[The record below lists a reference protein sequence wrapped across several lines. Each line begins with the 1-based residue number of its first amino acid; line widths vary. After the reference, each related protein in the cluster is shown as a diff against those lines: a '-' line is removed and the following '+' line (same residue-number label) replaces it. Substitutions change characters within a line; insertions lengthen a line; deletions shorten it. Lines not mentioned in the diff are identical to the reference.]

1 MTILVLTDLHLE
13 FGPLTIGEHSADVV
27 VLAGDIHL
35 KTRGVQ
41 WPREPFK
48 DRPVIMVFGN
58 HEYYGDEYPSLLA
71 KAKILAE
78 GSNNSINQLT
88 LWP

>member
-1 MTILVLTDLHLE
+1 MKILALIDLHLE

-41 WPREPFK
+41 WARETFK
-48 DRPVIMVFGN
+48 DRPVIMVFVRIPAQPDHRLRFN
-58 HEYYGDEYPSLLA
+58 VITCCER
-71 KAKILAE
+71 
-78 GSNNSINQLT
+78 T
-88 LWP
+88 